1 MANLDIGRYSKRF
14 VQMFWD
20 PEPKND
26 SIGDS
31 SLWCLGIEY
40 KIKGLGHAQQTEAPP
55 TLAFPPPDV
64 TSRPQARPTP
74 ATNNESYVKVGK
86 PEDIPSINNGISPTA
101 KETPSDDT
109 SFMNRPNTSEGWPSD
124 FLSDFES
131 RLWLTYRSNFPPIP
145 KSIDPAASS
154 NISFSVRLKALS
166 NTAGFTSDTGWGCMI
181 RSGQSILANTLAL
194 LHFGRDWRR
203 PQSQTDDNDTL
214 SEKRLISLFADHPSA
229 PFSIHNFVAH
239 GASHCGTHPG
249 QWFGPSATAKCIEAL
264 ASSHIESNL
273 RVYVTGDGP
282 DIYESE
288 LLRIARRGGDTFL
301 PTLLLV
307 GTRLG
312 IDRVTPVYRDALAAA
327 LKLPQAI
334 GIAGGRPSSSHYFIG
349 VQETQEGMSFFYL
362 DPHTTRPAL
371 PYYEDAEKYTE
382 DDVKTCHT
390 RRLRRCGV
398 EEMDPSMLI
407 AFLFKD
413 QEEWETWRAAVKQ
426 APGKAIFHILEGE
439 RQGAGAL
446 GNVVSGERESALDEV
461 ETFDDTEDEED
472 NGNGSEH
479 EEGSEDGDDTQA

>member
-26 SIGDS
+26 SVGDS

-40 KIKGLGHAQQTEAPP
+40 KIKGLPPIPEQQKVNEFPSTIV
-55 TLAFPPPDV
+55 FPPPDI
-64 TSRPQARPTP
+64 TSRPQAHPIP
-74 ATNNESYVKVGK
+74 GTNNESYVKVGK
-86 PEDIPSINNGISPTA
+86 PEDIPSINNGLSPTA
-101 KETPSDDT
+101 SETLPDDT
-109 SFMNRPNTSEGWPSD
+109 TTSNPTTSAEGWPLD
-124 FLSDFES
+124 FLEDFES

-145 KSIDPAASS
+145 KSIDPTASS
-154 NISFSVRLKALS
+154 NISFSVRLKSLS

-194 LHFGRDWRR
+194 LHSGRDWRCSH
-203 PQSQTDDNDTL
+203 PSQDQQHFL
-214 SEKRLISLFADHPSA
+214 SEKHLISLFADHPNA
-229 PFSIHNFVAH
+229 PFSIHNFVSH
-239 GASHCGTHPG
+239 GATHCNTHPG

-264 ASSHIESNL
+264 ASSHAPSNL

-288 LLRIARRGGDTFL
+288 LLRIAKRGGDTFL

-312 IDRVTPVYRDALAAA
+312 IERVTPVYRDALAAS
-327 LKLPQAI
+327 LKMPQAV

-349 VQETQEGMSFFYL
+349 VQETQAGMSFFYL

-371 PYYEDAEKYTE
+371 PYHEDVEKYTE
-382 DDVKTCHT
+382 EDVKTCHT

-407 AFLFKD
+407 AFLFKNQD
-413 QEEWETWRAAVKQ
+413 EWEAWRAAVKE

-439 RQGAGAL
+439 RVGAGGAG
-446 GNVVSGERESALDEV
+446 GNVGLGERESALDEV
-461 ETFDDTEDEED
+461 ETFDDTEDEDGEE
-472 NGNGSEH
+472 NG
-479 EEGSEDGDDTQA
+479 DGEVDKDGK